1 VCTGAKGQIKGVDCK
16 VGKAKPL
23 CKNNVVPTPKT
34 GGAPITCRTLPNCN
48 DAPGLAVGTECYE
61 AGKMSSLLQME

>member
-1 VCTGAKGQIKGVDCK
+1 M
-16 VGKAKPL
+16 
-23 CKNNVVPTPKT
+23 PTPKT
-34 GGAPITCRTLPNCN
+34 GGAPITCRTLPNRN